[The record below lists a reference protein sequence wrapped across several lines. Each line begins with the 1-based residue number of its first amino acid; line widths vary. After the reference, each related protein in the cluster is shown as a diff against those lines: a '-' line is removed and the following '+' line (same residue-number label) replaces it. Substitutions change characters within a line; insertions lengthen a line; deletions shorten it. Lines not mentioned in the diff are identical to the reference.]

1 MQDGDIISRAQSSSG
16 AGAKKEM
23 RDVRTFTALITLGE
37 DKLRRELLRRG
48 LSGAGSRL
56 QMAKRLWPVLAAE
69 SMRRREVCAA
79 TSADDG
85 KGELARF
92 EESALVHELAR
103 RGVTCDAEL
112 GRQKDKQQALA
123 KRLRPLL
130 IEEHARGAREEM

>member
-16 AGAKKEM
+16 AGAKKDM

-48 LSGAGSRL
+48 LSGAGSRR

-69 SMRRREVCAA
+69 SMREVCNE
-79 TSADDG
+79 
-85 KGELARF
+85 KGELEKF
-92 EESALVHELAR
+92 EQSALVHELAR

-130 IEEHARGAREEM
+130 LEEHARGAREEI

>member
-1 MQDGDIISRAQSSSG
+1 MQDEDIISRAQSSSG

-23 RDVRTFTALITLGE
+23 RDVRTFTALVTLGE

-48 LSGAGSRL
+48 LSGAGSRR

-69 SMRRREVCAA
+69 SMRRREVYL
-79 TSADDG
+79 ADDG
-85 KGELARF
+85 RGEHGLASF